1 MKKEMKARVKLTNGF
16 VKNLTSKSVR
26 YFEHDFD
33 CPGLSLKIEP
43 IYKDKFGEE
52 KQGIKTWIWRYRPP
66 GKSVQTITI
75 GRLEHLSIDKAR
87 KRVKGLQYKHLT
99 GKDPIAEKNKWK
111 SELSLSDGIKEYFEN
126 HLTKSKGF
134 RDKTIKSV
142 KTTFNVWIFR
152 KTKDLNVKRRYPEE
166 DILNKKLSSITP
178 GMIKVYHEAIG
189 SKAPYMA
196 NRFVAYLKMFFNYAI
211 KRGWCVS
218 NPCSK
223 FEGLY
228 EEKPYQDALTKEE
241 RNRVY
246 SLAIVRDERS
256 GRLLKSHYEQHE
268 LSPVACCLISF
279 QLFSGRRTR
288 NEASPLKWLMYNR
301 NAKKITLDS
310 TKTSKHNSIYSFPL
324 GPRALE
330 ILQTIQRDKL
340 NNPDSEFHYPP
351 EDIRSKYIFPSKRFG
366 LRNKFKQITKTP
378 YLVDVRCTW
387 NKLLKMAGIDRHMK
401 HYATRHTHL
410 SIALATTQNIKT
422 VSAIGGVT
430 EQTALGYAK
439 QQEKEI
445 QEALEKMDEVEP
457 VVPLREVK

>member
-1 MKKEMKARVKLTNGF
+1 MKVKKVKLTPGY
-16 VKNLTSKSVR
+16 VSDLKSKSET
-26 YFEHDFD
+26 YYEADIL
-33 CPGLSLKIEP
+33 CPGLLVRVRP
-43 IYKDKFGEE
+43 IFKDKKGNEH
-52 KQGIKTWIWRYRPP
+52 QGRKSFVWRYRPK
-66 GKSVQTITI
+66 GKSPTEMTL
-75 GRLEHLSIDKAR
+75 GRVEYLSPDKAR
-87 KRVKGLQYKHLT
+87 RKVKSLQGKHLA
-99 GKDPIAEKNKWK
+99 GKDPVEERNKWK
-111 SELSLSDGIKEYFEN
+111 SEISLSDGIKEYFEN

-142 KTTFNVWIFR
+142 RTTFNVWIFR
-152 KTKDLNVKRRYPEE
+152 RTKDINVKRRYPVE
-166 DILNKKLSSITP
+166 DIVNKKLSSITP

-211 KRGWCVS
+211 SRGWCEK

-228 EEKPYQDALTKEE
+228 EEKPYQDALTKTE
-241 RNRVY
+241 RNKLY

-268 LSPVACCLISF
+268 LNPVSCCLIAF
-279 QLFSGRRTR
+279 QLYTGRRTR
-288 NEASPLKWLMYNR
+288 SEASLLKWSMFNR
-301 NAKKITLDS
+301 NAKKIILDS
-310 TKTSKHNSIYSFPL
+310 TKTSKHNNIYSFPL

-340 NNPDSEFHYPP
+340 NNPDSLFYYESN
-351 EDIRSKYIFPSKRFG
+351 DVRIKYIFPSRRYG
-366 LRNKFKQITKTP
+366 LKNKFKQITKTP
-378 YLVDVRCTW
+378 YVVDVRATW

-410 SIALATTQNIKT
+410 SIALQTTGNIKT
-422 VSAIGGVT
+422 VSAVGGIT

-439 QQEKEI
+439 QREEEI
-445 QEALEKMDEVEP
+445 REALEKMDEVEP
-457 VVPLREVK
+457 VLSLKQVK